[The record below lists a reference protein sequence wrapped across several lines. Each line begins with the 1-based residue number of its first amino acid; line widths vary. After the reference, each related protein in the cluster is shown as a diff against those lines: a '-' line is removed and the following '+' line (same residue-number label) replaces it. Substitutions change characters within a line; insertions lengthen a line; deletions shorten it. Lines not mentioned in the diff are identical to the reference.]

1 LPPEDPADN
10 PEQRANRI
18 RSFYKEYFDER
29 CARRRCHRAT
39 GHRLGEWSNTMS
51 GIIIVASNWVD
62 FDESKNGQEP
72 TYYEDFGPEFYEGG
86 GNAGFI
92 YDHYSQQSW

>member
-1 LPPEDPADN
+1 VREAAVSSRDG
-10 PEQRANRI
+10 
-18 RSFYKEYFDER
+18 EY
-29 CARRRCHRAT
+29 
-39 GHRLGEWSNTMS
+39 
-51 GIIIVASNWVD
+51 

-92 YDHYSQQSW
+92 YDHNSRQ